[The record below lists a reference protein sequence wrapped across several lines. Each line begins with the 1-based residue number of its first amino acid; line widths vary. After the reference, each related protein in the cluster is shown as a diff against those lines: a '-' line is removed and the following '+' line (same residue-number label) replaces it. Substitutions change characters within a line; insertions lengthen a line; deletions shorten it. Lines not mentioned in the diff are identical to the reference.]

1 MNSEGVSGGGKRGAH
16 SIDRRREIIDDLIDN
31 AALRGIYKS
40 VVEGHGLVYEASDD
54 LCSLSVPFEA
64 VCALDDVMVNRFRR
78 CG

>member
-1 MNSEGVSGGGKRGAH
+1 MNSEGVGGGGKRGTH

-54 LCSLSVPFEA
+54 LCSFSVPFEA

-78 CG
+78 YG